1 MITTTLISFREFL
14 EAFLI
19 IGVFLGISKKLN
31 LRKEFEIKIAA
42 GIGIAFS
49 LLLATFAYYFSNYI
63 QLIFSE
69 NNREIFKSC
78 LLIFSGL
85 FVIYTIVSLHNT
97 LNKIQIKIVR
107 EARQRLHNNGFDISL
122 FFTIIFL
129 IIREGFEI
137 ALFTASTSLLS
148 VFIQNFIGL
157 ILGFILASIFGLLIF
172 FAYIKF
178 PIKKILK
185 ITEYIILI
193 IGASMIGNGIIK
205 LFIH

>member
-1 MITTTLISFREFL
+1 MVATIIISFREFL

-19 IGVFLGISKKLN
+19 IGIFLGVSKKLN

-42 GIGIAFS
+42 GIGIALS

-63 QLIFSE
+63 QLIFNE
-69 NNREIFKSC
+69 NYKEIFESC

-85 FVIYTIVSLHNT
+85 FVVYTIISLHNT
-97 LNKIQIKIVR
+97 LHKIQIKIVR
-107 EARQRLHNNGFDISL
+107 EAQQKLHNSGFDISL

-129 IIREGFEI
+129 VIREGFEI
-137 ALFTASTSLLS
+137 ALFTASTSLIS

-157 ILGFILASIFGLLIF
+157 ILGFIFASIFGLLIF

-178 PIKKILK
+178 PIKKVLK
-185 ITEYIILI
+185 ITEFILLLLGI
-193 IGASMIGNGIIK
+193 SMVGNGIIK
-205 LFIH
+205 LFF